1 MASAITMLV
10 ADHMLAESLTAA
22 EVARRGGLPMT
33 TVAAIRDGSRG
44 ARTRPDTA
52 RKLARGLGL
61 SEEVLLEAAGH
72 VVQTPVP
79 DEGLERQMLNSW
91 RLMTGEDREL
101 ALAIVQT
108 MVSVR
113 GRQAI
118 SA

>member
-1 MASAITMLV
+1 
-10 ADHMLAESLTAA
+10 
-22 EVARRGGLPMT
+22 
-33 TVAAIRDGSRG
+33 
-44 ARTRPDTA
+44 
-52 RKLARGLGL
+52 
-61 SEEVLLEAAGH
+61 
-72 VVQTPVP
+72 
-79 DEGLERQMLNSW
+79 MLNSW